1 MILRKC
7 IWYPKSIYLQIIMN
21 QDSKTTS
28 KPKATKENLRSRLE
42 TIGRNGRNRADK
54 TVKHSRET
62 IQKRPLSSVGAGVAA
77 GAIVGVVAATLLTR
91 RKKSNAR

>member
-7 IWYPKSIYLQIIMN
+7 IWYPKSIYLEIIMN

-28 KPKATKENLRSRLE
+28 KPKATENLRSRLE

-62 IQKRPLSSVGAGVAA
+62 IQKRPLTSVGAGVAA